1 MPTASLHHLICT
13 YSIMLLMFGFDSDW
27 EIFLLILS
35 KYVLFS
41 LYHFQSKHASH
52 CQCEGQR
59 GRHCIV
65 QTFWQC
71 LLWVHGR
78 YSRFVDNL
86 VWHHRYDLVQE
97 RVQVCMR
104 MYLGLGNAC

>member
-1 MPTASLHHLICT
+1 
-13 YSIMLLMFGFDSDW
+13 MLLMFGLDSDS
-27 EIFLLILS
+27 ERFFES
-35 KYVLFS
+35 FQSLFS
-41 LYHFQSKHASH
+41 FPYHFQFKHESH
-52 CQCEGQR
+52 CQCEGQQ

-97 RVQVCMR
+97 RVDVCMR